1 MAAAAATVAR
11 RWQHLPAGCPQI
23 LNRAT
28 AQASEG
34 STMSTTK
41 EGFQQSMLARL
52 ATAGQKIDVIVA
64 KARHAAD
71 DGKARLSGRVDAL
84 RAHEASTRIRLREL
98 RNADQA
104 AWQASVL
111 ELNLELDELEV
122 ELAIVG
128 ARLDAELAAHDAAFA
143 AAVEAEL
150 AAWNTHLEVMQAW
163 AATTKQH
170 ARAKREVGIR
180 QVRERR
186 AAAKGKL
193 QAFRKGPSA
202 AAPAERAAVSQAMED
217 LERAAEEAAANF
229 D

>member
-11 RWQHLPAGCPQI
+11 RWQHLPAGCPQV

-28 AQASEG
+28 ARASEG

-52 ATAGQKIDVIVA
+52 ATAGQKIDAMVA
-64 KARHAAD
+64 KARYAAEN
-71 DGKARLSGRVDAL
+71 GKARVGGRVDAL
-84 RAHEASTRIRLREL
+84 RAHEASTRTRLREL
-98 RNADQA
+98 SEADQA
-104 AWQASVL
+104 GWQASVM

-128 ARLDAELAAHDAAFA
+128 ARLDAELATDDAAFA
-143 AAVEAEL
+143 AAVDAEL

-170 ARAKREVGIR
+170 ARAKREAGIR

-202 AAPAERAAVSQAMED
+202 AVRVERAEVSQAMED
-217 LERAAEEAAANF
+217 LDRAAEDAAANF